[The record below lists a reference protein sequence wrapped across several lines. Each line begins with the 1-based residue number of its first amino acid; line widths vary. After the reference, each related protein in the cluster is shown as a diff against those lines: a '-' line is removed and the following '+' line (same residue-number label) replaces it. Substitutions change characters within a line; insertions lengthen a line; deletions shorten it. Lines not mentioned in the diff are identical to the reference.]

1 VAAGVEY
8 WIWNQQE
15 EVAIMRMPLKAW
27 LWLIGITLVVLG
39 ICGIVGSYSHEA
51 TAVWA
56 MDEVM
61 NFYSVGGWMAA
72 SVGGLVCFAAI
83 MMTLS
88 DWYDKK

>member
-1 VAAGVEY
+1 LVAGVEY
-8 WIWNQQE
+8 WTHREQG
-15 EVAIMRMPLKAW
+15 EVAIVRTSVKAW

-61 NFYSVGGWMAA
+61 NLYSVGGWMAA
-72 SVGGLVCFAAI
+72 SVGGLVCFAAL
-83 MMTLS
+83 MATLS
-88 DWYDKK
+88 DWYDRK